1 MTEGL
6 NTEFGLPPVSESSVA
21 ETEEQRLER
30 LRKKAAAAVAVETD
44 EALLKRMIAEERAK
58 VAPPSPDGQGFA
70 PIYSKVIVYQG
81 NDKQDQQFVPLGI
94 NGFVIKVPRGEEVII
109 PHCFVTECLE
119 RAIEEITVR
128 SQNGYTTR
136 PAHRFQYRVNG
147 PATPEEYQAYLEKQK
162 TKVQRELAQA
172 A

>member
-1 MTEGL
+1 MVEGL
-6 NTEFGLPPVSESSVA
+6 NEDFGLPPVQAV

-30 LRKKAAAAVAVETD
+30 LRKAAAAVVAKETD

-70 PIYSKVIVYQG
+70 PVYSKVIVYQG

-94 NGFVIKVPRGEEVII
+94 NGYVLKVPRGVEVII

-119 RAIEEITVR
+119 RAVTEITTQ
-128 SQNGYTTR
+128 SYGGYTTR
-136 PAHRFQYRVNG
+136 PAQRFPHKVLG
-147 PATPEEYQAYLEKQK
+147 PATAEEYKAFLEKQRVK
-162 TKVQRELAQA
+162 AEREIAQSVA